1 MFLDF
6 AKAKSE
12 IRKKEGMAVKFYE
25 HPEIEIHNV
34 ESADVI
40 ATSPVNGGV
49 DSPLVGID
57 PDSNLIP

>member
-1 MFLDF
+1 
-6 AKAKSE
+6 
-12 IRKKEGMAVKFYE
+12 MAVKFYE

-34 ESADVI
+34 ESSDVI
-40 ATSPVNGGV
+40 STSPVNGGV